1 MNRIAGR
8 ARITVVLALL
18 LLVGLGFFLA
28 EYVMQAA
35 QWVVFPGSPH
45 VYTGTNI
52 GCGVV
57 VDTDGVLLLDLEDGR
72 TYCDDENLRKATVH
86 WVGDR
91 HGSVSASA
99 LSYYSTELAGYD
111 LLNGTYTYGGQSGV
125 ATMTLSANVQTAALE
140 AMAGKK
146 GTVAVYNYKT
156 GELLCAVTTPTFDPD
171 HVPESEGDSEELEGL
186 YFNRFT
192 QATYIP
198 GSIYK
203 IVTLAAALETDPAI
217 LEETFVCTGSYA
229 FGEDEITCEGIHFD
243 QDVKTA
249 FCNSCNCVFA
259 QIVER
264 LGAQTLRQYVEQF
277 GINESVIFDGITTA
291 KGNFEA
297 DDVMDA
303 NVAWSGIGQH
313 KDQVNPCAFLTFMGA
328 VASDGKGVTPHLVER
343 ITVGSATTYRAKTM
357 QAERIMSVST
367 AKTLQEFLRYN
378 VENKY
383 GTYNFP
389 ELTVCAKT
397 GTGEVGGE
405 KKPNAMFTGFVT
417 DEKYPL
423 AFIVCVEDG
432 GYGSTV
438 CIPIASRVLA
448 QCKASMDGS
457 IG

>member
-8 ARITVVLALL
+8 AGITVVLAVLL
-18 LLVGLGFFLA
+18 LIGFGFFLA

-35 QWVVFPGSPH
+35 DWVIFPGSPH
-45 VYTGTNI
+45 VYTGSNI
-52 GCGVV
+52 GCGIV
-57 VDTDGVLLLDLEDGR
+57 VDRSGTVLVDLEGGR
-72 TYCDDENLRKATVH
+72 VYSEDAVLRKATVH

-91 HGSVSASA
+91 YGSVNAPALANYSA
-99 LSYYSTELAGYD
+99 ELAGYD
-111 LLNGTYTYGGQSGV
+111 LLNGTYTYGGQSDV
-125 ATMTLSANVQTAALE
+125 ASLTLSASVQTAALQ
-140 AMAGKK
+140 AMEGKK

-156 GELLCAVTTPTFDPD
+156 GQLLCAVTTPTFDPD
-171 HVPESEGDSEELEGL
+171 NVPQTDEEAEELEGL

-217 LEETFVCTGSYA
+217 LEETFVCTGTYA

-264 LGAQTLRQYVEQF
+264 LGSDTLRHYVEQF
-277 GINESVIFDGITTA
+277 GINDSITFDGVTTA
-291 KGNFEA
+291 VGNFEVG
-297 DDVMDA
+297 DIMDA

-313 KDQVNPCAFLTFMGA
+313 KDLINPCAFLTFMGA
-328 VASDGKGVTPHLVER
+328 VASDGKGVQPHLVDK
-343 ITVGSATTYRAKTM
+343 ITVGSETSYRAKTVSG
-357 QAERIMSVST
+357 QRIMSVST

-389 ELTVCAKT
+389 DMTVCAKT

-405 KKPNAMFTGFVT
+405 KKPNAMLTGFVT
-417 DEKYPL
+417 DTQYPL

-438 CIPIASRVLA
+438 CIPIASAVLS
-448 QCKASMDGS
+448 QCKAVLDGQNA
-457 IG
+457 

>member
-28 EYVMQAA
+28 EYVMQAS
-35 QWVVFPGSPH
+35 QWVIFPGSPH

-57 VDTDGVLLLDLEDGR
+57 VDRDGVLLLDLEDGR
-72 TYCDDENLRKATVH
+72 TYCEDEALRKATVH

-91 HGSVSASA
+91 YGSVNAPA
-99 LSYYSTELAGYD
+99 LSYYSAQLAGYD
-111 LLNGTYTYGGQSGV
+111 LLNGTYTYGGQSGIAAV
-125 ATMTLSANVQTAALE
+125 SLSAKVQTAALE
-140 AMAGKK
+140 AMAGRK

-156 GELLCAVTTPTFDPD
+156 GQLLCAVTTPTFDPD
-171 HVPESEGDSEELEGL
+171 NVPASDSDPEALDGV

-192 QATYIP
+192 QAAYIP

-217 LEETFVCTGSYA
+217 LEETFVCTGTYA
-229 FGEDEITCEGIHFD
+229 FGEDEITCEGVHFD
-243 QDVKTA
+243 QDLKTA

-264 LGAQTLRQYVEQF
+264 LGAPTLRRYVEQF
-277 GINESVIFDGITTA
+277 RINESICFDGIVTA
-291 KGNFEA
+291 EGNFEVA
-297 DDVMDA
+297 DIMDA
-303 NVAWSGIGQH
+303 NAAWSGIGQH
-313 KDQVNPCAFLTFMGA
+313 KDLVNPCAFLTFMGA
-328 VASDGKGVTPHLVER
+328 IASDGKGTTPHLVEK
-343 ITVGSATTYRAKTM
+343 ITVGGAITYRGKSVS
-357 QAERIMSVST
+357 QDRIMSVST

-397 GTGEVGGE
+397 GTGEVGGD

-417 DEKYPL
+417 DEDYPL

-438 CIPIASRVLA
+438 CIPIASSVLA
-448 QCKASMDGS
+448 QCKAVLDGK
-457 IG
+457 